1 MLFNLSLLFT
11 LLSGATSA
19 SLIKTNSQNPLIQ
32 THRKD
37 YTGTVRKALN
47 KSSIIPEVLDDFKP
61 KCFITAYYSK
71 NSGKTHK
78 GAVDLGNKFKPKQTK
93 KPPGLSIYCPD
104 TLETPGLVAAL
115 TDPDAKSRED
125 PKWSEMCH
133 WIYIIPTRFTS
144 TIHKPL
150 EFSILSSD
158 DPDLDLVEY
167 KPPGPPPKT
176 GYHRYVFVI
185 LEGDTTNLT
194 APDERQHWGT
204 GKVRHGVRDWAQRED
219 LQVVGANWFIERD
232 EKQ

>member
-1 MLFNLSLLFT
+1 MRLSTTLVLACVTAFT
-11 LLSGATSA
+11 AA
-19 SLIKTNSQNPLIQ
+19 NMKTNSQAPLFQ

-37 YTGTVRKALN
+37 YAETVRKALN
-47 KSSIIPEVLDDFKP
+47 KSSIIPEVLDDFSP
-61 KCFITAYYSK
+61 TCFITPYYSK

-78 GAVDLGNKFKPKQTK
+78 GPVDLGNKFKPKQTK
-93 KPPGLSIYCPD
+93 ERPGFSVNCPKK
-104 TLETPGLVAAL
+104 LKTPGLVVAL

-133 WIYIIPTRFTS
+133 WIYIIPTHFPS
-144 TIHKPL
+144 NSQESL
-150 EFSILSSD
+150 EFSIPSSD
-158 DPDLDLVEY
+158 HPDLDLVEY

-176 GYHRYVFVI
+176 GYHRYVFVV

-204 GKVRHGVRDWAQRED
+204 GKVRHGVRDWAEKED
-219 LQVVGANWFIERD
+219 LQVVGANWFVERD